1 MTSYKKR
8 TTRYLN
14 LNIRVLKYCKHNE
27 LTRQDMIIITAF
39 TIAIVVVVINNMTTA
54 PTNPTTTPQ
63 NPLPPSSSSARA
75 AHFKRDVAAHLA
87 HTALFRIVSHTL
99 NQCEV

>member
-27 LTRQDMIIITAF
+27 LKRLDMIIVTAF
-39 TIAIVVVVINNMTTA
+39 TITIVVVAVNNMTTT
-54 PTNPTTTPQ
+54 PTNPTTTAKPAPAVIIVGISRTLQ
-63 NPLPPSSSSARA
+63 ETLQLTLPTQLFSALYR
-75 AHFKRDVAAHLA
+75 
-87 HTALFRIVSHTL
+87 TP
-99 NQCEV
+99 